1 MGQFLLLFSLTICA
15 FLGFAWLLIFCRR
28 RLRRSR
34 HGLTG
39 MCHDTGGTM
48 CPSCRQPTGN
58 TPCKPGETS
67 PETNTLSSDIITG
80 PLEPTTTLPPSCKLN
95 KSQTKK

>member
-15 FLGFAWLLIFCRR
+15 FLGFTWLLIFCRR
-28 RLRRSR
+28 RLRHSR

-48 CPSCRQPTGN
+48 CPSCRQPTEN
-58 TPCKPGETS
+58 SPCTPSETS
-67 PETNTLSSDIITG
+67 PEPPTLPSDIMTG
-80 PLEPTTTLPPSCKLN
+80 QLEPTTPSPPSCKLD